1 MTHTV
6 TKLVHFDLN
15 GFKLYR
21 FSDHELQSIRGKFGE
36 YKEIESR
43 AEVSFLEG
51 GELGRGVKGAK
62 PPENFT
68 I

>member
-1 MTHTV
+1 MTHSV

-21 FSDHELQSIRGKFGE
+21 FSDYELQSIRGKFGE

-51 GELGRGVKGAK
+51 ERLAGG
-62 PPENFT
+62 
-68 I
+68 